1 MPSKSAAQARLMR
14 AAAHTKGGFGGVP
27 QAVGK
32 EFASADKG
40 KKFSKGGDM
49 KKRSEGKA
57 RDALMQQ
64 ALQQAAMQQAAQQQG
79 GPPPG
84 AAPQGPPPG
93 MGAPPPGAGG
103 PPPGAGGP
111 PPGMKKGGAVRKMA
125 DGGKVSKED
134 PEIEAGEKK
143 MKFGEHAD
151 QKKGH
156 TKAKE
161 PAMKKGG
168 AVKRLSRG
176 GGIEIKG
183 KTRGRIC

>member
-1 MPSKSAAQARLMR
+1 
-14 AAAHTKGGFGGVP
+14 
-27 QAVGK
+27 
-32 EFASADKG
+32 
-40 KKFSKGGDM
+40 M

-57 RDALMQQ
+57 RNEMMQQ
-64 ALQQAAMQQAAQQQG
+64 ALQQAAMQQAAQQQA

-84 AAPQGPPPG
+84 VAPQGPPPG

-103 PPPGAGGP
+103 PPPG
-111 PPGMKKGGAVRKMA
+111 MKKGGAVKKMVG
-125 DGGKVSKED
+125 GGKVSKED

-156 TKAKE
+156 TKDKE

-168 AVKRLSRG
+168 AVKHFSRG

-183 KTRGRIC
+183 KSRGRYI

>member
-103 PPPGAGGP
+103 PPPG
-111 PPGMKKGGAVRKMA
+111 MKKGGAVRKMA

-143 MKFGEHAD
+143 MKVGEHAD